1 MSDNLIRINN
11 LIGIWKLELIVL
23 PRVQNDLN
31 SRPVLVPLPDDYSI
45 VDTVLLN
52 QIDDDCY
59 TVVVQ

>member
-11 LIGIWKLELIVL
+11 LIGIWKLELFFL

-31 SRPVLVPLPDDYSI
+31 SRPVLVPLPEDYSI
-45 VDTVLLN
+45 VDKVLLN

-59 TVVVQ
+59 TEVVQ